1 MKKKGQ
7 SAMEYLM
14 TYGWAI
20 LIVIVVVAALY
31 SMGVFS
37 GGGGGVPCSPCF
49 STFAYIDHDANT
61 IILTS
66 GSRTIRNIEASTF
79 TLRTDSGEWM
89 TPNATIGNITHPI
102 NAGTKI
108 HMNKTAGIADGE
120 VVTIT
125 YIVTDSGMSKIDSA
139 TLHTP

>member
-1 MKKKGQ
+1 MRNKAQ

-37 GGGGGVPCSPCF
+37 GGGAGAPCSPCF
-49 STFAYIDHDANT
+49 STFAYIDHNAT
-61 IILTS
+61 TVIITS
-66 GSRTIRNIEASTF
+66 GSRTIRDIQASG
-79 TLRTDSGEWM
+79 LELSTDASPWNAPSTSIG
-89 TPNATIGNITHPI
+89 NATNPI

-108 HMNKTAGIADGE
+108 YLNKTSIINGE
-120 VVTIT
+120 VISMT
-125 YIVTDSGMSKIDSA
+125 YIVADSGMSKTDSG
-139 TLHTP
+139 TLHSK